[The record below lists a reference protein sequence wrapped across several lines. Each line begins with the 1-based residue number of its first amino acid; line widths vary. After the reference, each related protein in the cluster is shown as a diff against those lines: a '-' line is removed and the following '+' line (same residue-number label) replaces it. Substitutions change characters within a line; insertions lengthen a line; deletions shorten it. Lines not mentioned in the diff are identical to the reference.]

1 MAGLKTS
8 EKLANQLIKKYK
20 LDKKG
25 WTFKWDYAR
34 TRFGLCDYGK
44 KTIQLSTYLTQ
55 AIPMSEVRDTILH
68 EIAHA
73 LTPNDGGHGKEWMDM
88 CVKIGARPE
97 RCKDVEFIK
106 EVPQLKK
113 YYPKGRSYRE
123 YEYNGTYQETPS
135 YIGMNYYRPQIK
147 SKKEIILDWFLKY
160 ILGGLLILIVGPF
173 LLFLNYI
180 WEPYKQYRHKKWLS
194 TPEGKKYQLQQSM
207 WD

>member
-8 EKLANQLIKKYK
+8 EKLANQLLKKYK
-20 LDKKG
+20 LDKQG

-55 AIPMSEVRDTILH
+55 AIPMSEVKDTLLH

-73 LTPNDGGHGKEWMDM
+73 LTPNDGGHGKQWMDM

-97 RCKDVEFIK
+97 RCKNVEFIK

-123 YEYNGTYQETPS
+123 YEYNGSYQEKPS
-135 YIGMNYYRPQIK
+135 YIGMVYNKSQPK
-147 SKKEIILDWFLKY
+147 SKKQIILDWCLKH
-160 ILGGLLILIVGPF
+160 IVGSLLIIILLPFILIERF
-173 LLFLNYI
+173 IY
-180 WEPYKQYRHKKWLS
+180 EPISNWYYKRKNSKHQYF
-194 TPEGKKYQLQQSM
+194 Y
-207 WD
+207 D

>member
-1 MAGLKTS
+1 MAGLKSS
-8 EKLANQLIKKYK
+8 ENLANRLIKKYK
-20 LDKKG
+20 LDKQG

-55 AIPMSEVRDTILH
+55 AIPMSEVKDTLLH

-73 LTPNDGGHGKEWMDM
+73 LTPNDGGHGKQWMDM
-88 CVKIGARPE
+88 CVKIGAKPE

-123 YEYNGTYQETPS
+123 YEYNASYQKVPS
-135 YIGMNYYRPQIK
+135 YIGMDYYKPKIK
-147 SKKEIILDWFLKY
+147 SKKQIILEWCLEH
-160 ILGGLLILIVGPF
+160 IVGGLLVIILLPYILIERFIYQPISKW
-173 LLFLNYI
+173 Y
-180 WEPYKQYRHKKWLS
+180 YKRKNSKQQYF
-194 TPEGKKYQLQQSM
+194 Y
-207 WD
+207 D

>member
-20 LDKKG
+20 LDKQG

-55 AIPMSEVRDTILH
+55 AIPMSEVKDTLLH

-123 YEYNGTYQETPS
+123 YEYNSSYQQTPS
-135 YIGMNYYRPQIK
+135 YIGMDYYRPL
-147 SKKEIILDWFLKY
+147 SKPKKQIILEWFLQY
-160 ILGGLLILIVGPF
+160 IVGGLLIIILLPYILIERFIYQPIS
-173 LLFLNYI
+173 NWY
-180 WEPYKQYRHKKWLS
+180 YKRKNS
-194 TPEGKKYQLQQSM
+194 KYQYFY
-207 WD
+207 D